1 MADAIPTP
9 ADKQPTVQSTVLVQP
24 PLSQWEALK
33 QAGWW
38 RPFDWMMLVVI
49 AAVWI
54 TGFYWKMFGN
64 PGTEGFIALLLVNVS
79 LLLIWLISLI
89 FRCSWFVLRLHADI
103 ATMPIEAGRI
113 AVAYLSGQ
121 APPAPPKK

>member
-9 ADKQPTVQSTVLVQP
+9 PEKQAPVQSTVLIQP

-38 RPFDWMMLVVI
+38 RPFDWAMLALI
-49 AAVWI
+49 SAVWL
-54 TGFYWKMFGN
+54 TGFYWKVFGN
-64 PGTEGFIALLLVNVS
+64 PGIEGFIALLLVNIS
-79 LLLIWLISLI
+79 LLLVWIISLV
-89 FRCSWFVLRLHADI
+89 FRCSWFVLRLNADI
-103 ATMPIEAGRI
+103 ATLPTDAARI

-121 APPAPPKK
+121 TPPPPPKK